1 MLPFEVLPQETLVG
15 VSVTLRAVG
24 WVTEAEA
31 ALVQLLASVTV
42 TLYVPADR
50 LDIPEP
56 DPPLLHA

>member
-1 MLPFEVLPQETLVG
+1 MG
-15 VSVTLRAVG
+15 VSVMLSAVG

-31 ALVQLLASVTV
+31 AVVQLLASVTV
-42 TLYVPADR
+42 TLYVPAEM